1 MKADDKLQI
10 LKFFLMLFNSVFVIL
25 GISIF
30 ACSAW
35 ILFDNNNFIRVI
47 SSGQEVKL
55 VAGGLLLIGL
65 VVVGVSLLGCTG
77 AYLESRCLII
87 FYLGFL
93 IIIILGQIFI
103 TFVLLIRRDSIKQ
116 YLIKSVGDIINKYGQ
131 NVTHEISWSLLD
143 SVQSTAKC
151 CGWSNPTEW
160 RNNTVIS
167 SLNGANIYPCSCFN
181 GTCPLIIETA
191 RFGNGSNI
199 YKTGCEKVLGDW
211 LDTNIIVIFGMD
223 AGLLLIQVL
232 QFIFGV
238 HTYRCIG
245 CKMRGLHPN
254 KLLHAMDESPST
266 EPVQEQ
272 YEDQTNNT
280 QMNTVS
286 HNNGEYNHGGYD
298 NGGYDHVDYNQGGHI
313 ADNYDLRNNHEFY
326 EQDNK
331 QSYNRPH
338 NLEYQQGY
346 SSSHDQ
352 SYIQRYNG
360 DDY

>member
-10 LKFFLMLFNSVFVIL
+10 LKFFLMLVNSVFVIL

-47 SSGQEVKL
+47 SSGEEVKL
-55 VAGGLLLIGL
+55 VAGGLFFIGL
-65 VVVGVSLLGCTG
+65 VVVGVSLLGCIG
-77 AYLESRCLII
+77 AYLESRCFII
-87 FYLGFL
+87 SYLGFL

-103 TFVLLIRRDSIKQ
+103 TFVLLIRRESINK
-116 YLIKSVGDIINKYGQ
+116 YLSSSVEDIINKYGQ
-131 NVTHEISWSLLD
+131 NKTHETLWSLLD

-151 CGWSNPTEW
+151 CGWSTPNEW

-167 SLNGANIYPCSCFN
+167 SLNEANIYPCSCFN
-181 GTCPLIIETA
+181 GTCPLIIETV

-211 LDTNIIVIFGMD
+211 LNTNIIVIFGMD

-238 HTYRCIG
+238 HTYKSIG
-245 CKMRGLHPN
+245 CKTRELHPK
-254 KLLHAMDESPST
+254 KLLNAVDESPST
-266 EPVQEQ
+266 VPVQEQ

-280 QMNTVS
+280 QMNTVG
-286 HNNGEYNHGGYD
+286 HNNGEYIHGGYN
-298 NGGYDHVDYNQGGHI
+298 NGGYDHVAYNQGGHI
-313 ADNYDLRNNHEFY
+313 ADNYDLSNNPEFY
-326 EQDNK
+326 EQDNR
-331 QSYNRPH
+331 QSY

-346 SSSHDQ
+346 SGSHDQ
-352 SYIQRYNG
+352 GYIQRYNG